1 MEFDTFNDCYLCRP
15 RGLGPAES
23 LGLLIVCG
31 RGAIKFWKN
40 KRVILRFRNQAT
52 IGGNQGLDRWPVV
65 WDWPGNQRDSFQ
77 IVVMKNV
84 GRAVS
89 SQLLTLQDSKAK
101 SLIWGFGEFRKKR
114 GECFAYAVVDLSF
127 LLAGETH
134 KNPLKSVGTNKDFTC
149 LIHISL
155 KSRIG
160 FKIRKFWDRLLF
172 PWPRYTHTDST
183 APLFGQLVSPRLVGG
198 SKTSSHQGTNQS
210 LTNSCG
216 YFGLHLDPRTNCW
229 CPSQRARGGGDG
241 SRKQGDRMLIVYL
254 LFVCVSP
261 KSWVWWRHGGYS
273 L

>member
-1 MEFDTFNDCYLCRP
+1 MISFRAAVPSTLTVESGGGNGVWHLQRLLLMSSSC
-15 RGLGPAES
+15 LGPAES

-127 LLAGETH
+127 LLAGKHIKIHWNQLEQTRILH
-134 KNPLKSVGTNKDFTC
+134 VWFTF
-149 LIHISL
+149 HWS
-155 KSRIG
+155 
-160 FKIRKFWDRLLF
+160 
-172 PWPRYTHTDST
+172 
-183 APLFGQLVSPRLVGG
+183 
-198 SKTSSHQGTNQS
+198 QG
-210 LTNSCG
+210 
-216 YFGLHLDPRTNCW
+216 
-229 CPSQRARGGGDG
+229 
-241 SRKQGDRMLIVYL
+241 
-254 LFVCVSP
+254 
-261 KSWVWWRHGGYS
+261 
-273 L
+273 